1 MFVDYA
7 IGFDL
12 GGSSV
17 KAVVVTTAGDTLAK
31 KNVTFDPAA
40 PMDWARTIRK
50 MTNDLQDEV
59 ATRVIGDAGK
69 PRIGVSAPG
78 LAARDRRSI
87 ACMPGRLQGLE
98 GLVWKDYLEWPSP
111 VPVLNDAHAALLGEA
126 WLGAAQGF
134 DNVFMLTLGTGVGG
148 AALVSGQ
155 LLRGHTGRGGHFGHT
170 SLDPNGSPDITGM
183 PGSLEDVIGN
193 CTITQRTGGRYPTT
207 HALVDAYKA
216 GDAVAAE
223 IWLKAVKGL
232 ACAVGSF
239 VNIVD
244 PEAVIIG
251 GGIAR
256 SGPALFEPL
265 QKYLNEVEWRPT
277 GGQVKV
283 LSAKMGEYA
292 GAYGSAANALGM
304 WE

>member
-1 MFVDYA
+1 MEHA

-17 KAVVVTTAGDTLAK
+17 KAVIVTAGGDTLAQ
-31 KNVTFDPAA
+31 KNVSFDPSV
-40 PMDWARTIRK
+40 PMDWARTIRQ
-50 MTNDLQDEV
+50 MTSDLQNEV
-59 ATRVIGDAGK
+59 AARFPSEPVK
-69 PRIGVSAPG
+69 PRIGLSAPG

-98 GLVWKDYLEWPSP
+98 GLNWADYLSWQSP
-111 VPVLNDAHAALLGEA
+111 IPVLNDAHAALLGEA

-134 DNVFMLTLGTGVGG
+134 DDVFMLTLGTGVGG
-148 AALVSGQ
+148 AALVAGQ
-155 LLRGHTGRGGHFGHT
+155 LLRGHTGRGGHFGHS

-183 PGSLEDVIGN
+183 PGSLEDAIGN
-193 CTITQRTGGRYPTT
+193 CSITLRTGGRYPTT

-216 GDAVAAE
+216 GDQVAAE
-223 IWLKAVKGL
+223 IWLKSVKAL

-239 VNIVD
+239 INIVD

-265 QKYLNEVEWRPT
+265 QKFLDAVEWRPT
-277 GGQVKV
+277 SHKVKI
-283 LSAKMGEYA
+283 LPAKMGEYA
-292 GAYGSAANALGM
+292 GAYGSAAQALGK
-304 WE
+304 WQ